1 MKIDYVL
8 DASAVLAYL
17 QNEPGEAEVNAMLG
31 AAAISAVNL
40 AEVATKLR
48 RTGETAAGVRE
59 DIDPLQLLVL
69 PFDHDLPF
77 ITADLYSKTSHAGLS
92 LGDRACLATAM
103 KFGLTAVTTDRN
115 WKIPRL
121 GIKVRILR

>member
-1 MKIDYVL
+1 MKIDYAL

-17 QNEPGEAEVNAMLG
+17 QGEPGEAEVDGMLG
-31 AAAISAVNL
+31 ASAISAVNL

-48 RTGETAAGVRE
+48 RTGETKERVRE
-59 DIDPLQLLVL
+59 DISVLRLMVL
-69 PFDHDLPF
+69 PFDEDLPYLA
-77 ITADLYSKTSHAGLS
+77 ADLYPKTSEQGLS
-92 LGDRACLATAM
+92 LGDRACLATAI

-121 GIKVRILR
+121 GVKVRVLR